1 MDETWTIAELA
12 ERATTALAG
21 LAPANG
27 RVRDVPN
34 ERLIRYY
41 TTIGLLDPPLAR
53 RGRIALYGRRHLLQ
67 LVAVKRRQAEGV
79 SIAAIQGEL
88 VGATNTRLAELAGA
102 TLPTTPDAVSSRQ
115 TAGRP
120 TPAGT
125 GPRDSAPEKGPAR
138 DRRPDPAE
146 PRPRFWAD
154 RPATAAQP
162 GAATAPP
169 DRVPGPVSSPASGPA
184 PRPDSSPAPGWASDH
199 APAPLP
205 DPVSGHARGPGSS
218 PAPGLDSNYVP
229 GSSPESGPDSGPVPT
244 PPPAFPLAF
253 HGVSLTPAA
262 ALLLTRPLS
271 DDERAAV
278 ARAARPLIDL
288 LTDLGLSEGM
298 PS

>member
-79 SIAAIQGEL
+79 SIAALQAEL
-88 VGATNTRLAELAGA
+88 VGATNTRLAELAGT
-102 TLPTTPDAVSSRQ
+102 TLPPATPDTVSSRQ
-115 TAGRP
+115 AADPPPPVSRQAT
-120 TPAGT
+120 
-125 GPRDSAPEKGPAR
+125 DSAASGSLPPAVTEQFSR
-138 DRRPDPAE
+138 QTGNGTPTSPPAIGRSTLAE

-154 RPATAAQP
+154 RPATAA
-162 GAATAPP
+162 PP
-169 DRVPGPVSSPASGPA
+169 DRAPGPVSSTSPAL
-184 PRPDSSPAPGWASDH
+184 DSS
-199 APAPLP
+199 
-205 DPVSGHARGPGSS
+205 
-218 PAPGLDSNYVP
+218 
-229 GSSPESGPDSGPVPT
+229 

-271 DDERAAV
+271 DDERVAV
-278 ARAARPLIDL
+278 ARAAQPLIDL